1 MSSQDPSAQ
10 VLPIVPN
17 VMLDALREARRLV
30 ILTGAGMSAESGI
43 PTYRDAINGLWV
55 KFNPLELGSPAGWAA
70 DRDRVWAWSEWRR
83 GMMQRAQPNP
93 GHLAI
98 PKLAKALKKASGPD
112 VTVDVITQNVDN
124 LHERAGSK
132 HVLHLHGTL
141 FAPWCCLCGRRG
153 NFAGPPPTEQILR
166 IPPPKCKYCEGVLRP
181 GVVWFGEGL
190 PNYVWRHA
198 EQLVIDCDVLLVVGT
213 SGLVFPVA
221 RLPVMARE
229 DDKWVGEI
237 NPNVTELSDKV
248 SLHWQTTAA
257 LGLTAL
263 IDALRGRSGSRP
275 ILSRR
280 QS

>member
-1 MSSQDPSAQ
+1 MTTLNSSIQNSPT
-10 VLPIVPN
+10 VPQG
-17 VMLDALREARRLV
+17 MLDALLQARRLV

-43 PTYRDAINGLWV
+43 PTYRDSINGLWAR
-55 KFNPLELGSPAGWAA
+55 FNPLELGSPAGWAA

-98 PKLAKALKKASGPD
+98 TKLAKALKKASGHD

-141 FAPWCCLCGRRG
+141 FAPWCCLCGRRWR
-153 NFAGPPPTEQILR
+153 FAGPPPAEQVLR

-190 PNYVWRHA
+190 PNHVWRHA

-213 SGLVFPVA
+213 SGVVFPVA
-221 RLPVMARE
+221 RLPVIARE
-229 DDKWVGEI
+229 DEKWVGEI
-237 NPNVTELSDKV
+237 NPNVSELSDKV
-248 SLHWQTTAA
+248 NLHWQTTAA
-257 LGLTAL
+257 LGLSAL
-263 IDALRGRSGSRP
+263 LNTLRAPAQPQPSSAG
-275 ILSRR
+275 
-280 QS
+280 